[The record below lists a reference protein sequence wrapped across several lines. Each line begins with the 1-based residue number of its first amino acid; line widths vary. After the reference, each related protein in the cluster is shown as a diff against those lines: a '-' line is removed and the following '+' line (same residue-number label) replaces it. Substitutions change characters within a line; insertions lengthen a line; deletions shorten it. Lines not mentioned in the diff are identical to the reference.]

1 MKSVTH
7 EFYRL
12 KRTSTTN
19 RRCWTETCLK
29 DISKTDESQE
39 HKKDK
44 KKKQRPKTAKEDS
57 VNQQYPYTSTCFEI
71 FIFPE

>member
-12 KRTSTTN
+12 KRTSTKN
-19 RRCWTETCLK
+19 RRCWTETCVK
-29 DISKTDESQE
+29 DVSKTDGSEDN
-39 HKKDK
+39 KKDK
-44 KKKQRPKTAKEDS
+44 KKRPKTAKEDS